1 MLIRGRVCECVTLV
15 HYNDCLCYFRWD
27 YIVNTIVST
36 YIEDL
41 LSNHR
46 NKTSLRDWVRW
57 QEHSRWGSHSVYKIW
72 TRCLISSHWRC
83 WRPTP
88 PTILSLSPSRTS
100 WISVRQPLKRNLSIS
115 WGKSFLS
122 DCQTSWRRLTCFQ
135 PTSWKCLPLWHCRY
149 RLSNTIPLPGYI
161 NYTVVQ
167 EWYSQSFKELVEYIA
182 DEDKKGSPVDDETL
196 AKFCQTLKTIQ
207 HRHNNVVQTMAQ
219 GVLELKDTH
228 KVDNQTDMNIQYFL
242 DRFYMSRISLRML
255 LHQVHSAS
263 LFCFLDFEGFI
274 SAHSSVW
281 AWRWQTHQQ
290 DWDDRSWLQGEVC
303 HSGGFPERRHAL
315 RGLLWPRSRHRN
327 KRLITK
333 TLDCDVQQEWL
344 KWKRNLFYNIQGK
357 LW

>member
-27 YIVNTIVST
+27 YIVNIIVST

-57 QEHSRWGSHSVYKIW
+57 QEHSRWGSRSVYKIW

-149 RLSNTIPLPGYI
+149 RYQIQSPCPDILITLLFRSGILKVSRSLSNTSP
-161 NYTVVQ
+161 TRTR
-167 EWYSQSFKELVEYIA
+167 
-182 DEDKKGSPVDDETL
+182 KGVRWMMRRWP
-196 AKFCQTLKTIQ
+196 
-207 HRHNNVVQTMAQ
+207 
-219 GVLELKDTH
+219 
-228 KVDNQTDMNIQYFL
+228 
-242 DRFYMSRISLRML
+242 
-255 LHQVHSAS
+255 
-263 LFCFLDFEGFI
+263 
-274 SAHSSVW
+274 SSV
-281 AWRWQTHQQ
+281 R
-290 DWDDRSWLQGEVC
+290 
-303 HSGGFPERRHAL
+303 P
-315 RGLLWPRSRHRN
+315 
-327 KRLITK
+327 
-333 TLDCDVQQEWL
+333 
-344 KWKRNLFYNIQGK
+344 
-357 LW
+357 